1 MLFDFALYL
10 AVGTVAGLL
19 AGLLGIGGGLLV
31 VAALSFTLPTLG
43 VPAAQVMHVAVAT
56 SLASIVLTA
65 LASTRAHWRHG
76 SVLPRT
82 LAWLAPGLVA
92 GGLAGAAL
100 ASRLPG
106 TALRVGVAL
115 FCVFSAWRMAFG
127 AGAATD
133 RDYEEPRSPWLLA
146 AGAGIGA
153 LSALVGIG
161 GGTLTVPLL
170 VALKAR
176 PVRAVGTSAACGL
189 VIALAGAAGYVRGGH
204 GAHGLPAGSIGYI
217 YLPAALAVALASML
231 MAPVGVRLAHRLHAT
246 QLKRVFAA
254 FLLVVGALIAS
265 GR

>member
-43 VPAAQVMHVAVAT
+43 VPATHVMHVAVAT

-65 LASTRAHWRHG
+65 LASTRAHWRRG
-76 SVLPRT
+76 SVLPHT

-92 GGLAGAAL
+92 GGLTGAAV

-106 TALRVGVAL
+106 TALRIGVAV
-115 FCVFSAWRMAFG
+115 FCAFSAWRMAFG
-127 AGAATD
+127 ASAGAD
-133 RDYEEPRSPWLLA
+133 QEREPRSPWLLA
-146 AGAGIGA
+146 AGTGIGA

-189 VIALAGAAGYVRGGH
+189 VIALASAAGYARGGH
-204 GAHGLPAGSIGYI
+204 DARGLPAGSLGYI
-217 YLPAALAVALASML
+217 YVPAALAVALASML
-231 MAPVGVRLAHRLHAT
+231 MAPVGVRLAHRLHAQ

-254 FLLVVGALIAS
+254 FLLIVGALIAS
-265 GR
+265 GH

>member
-43 VPAAQVMHVAVAT
+43 VPAARVMHVAVAT

-65 LASTRAHWRHG
+65 IASTRAHWRRG
-76 SVLPRT
+76 SVLPHT
-82 LAWLAPGLVA
+82 LAWLTPGLVA
-92 GGLAGAAL
+92 GGLAGAAI
-100 ASRLPG
+100 AGRLPG
-106 TALRVGVAL
+106 TALRIGVAV

-127 AGAATD
+127 ASAGA
-133 RDYEEPRSPWLLA
+133 EHEHEPRSPWLLV
-146 AGAGIGA
+146 AGTGIGA

-189 VIALAGAAGYVRGGH
+189 VIALASATGYARGGH
-204 GAHGLPAGSIGYI
+204 DIQGLPAGSLGYI
-217 YLPAALAVALASML
+217 YVPAALAVALASML
-231 MAPVGVRLAHRLHAT
+231 MAPVGAHLAHRLHAT